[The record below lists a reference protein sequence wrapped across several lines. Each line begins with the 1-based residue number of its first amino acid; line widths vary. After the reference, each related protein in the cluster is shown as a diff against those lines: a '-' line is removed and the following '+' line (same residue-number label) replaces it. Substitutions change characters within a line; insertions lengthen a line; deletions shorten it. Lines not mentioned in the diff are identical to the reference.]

1 MWLFYGCRHKAK
13 DYIFGDE
20 LEKYKNEGVITHLL
34 PAFSRD
40 QKQKIY
46 VQHRML
52 ENKDKL
58 YIDLIEKEGFFYL
71 CGQAGQLEVD
81 VRAALVKA
89 IEAGASCSNEEATKK
104 FAEFDDAGRHC
115 LELY

>member
-1 MWLFYGCRHKAK
+1 MT
-13 DYIFGDE
+13 E
-20 LEKYKNEGVITHLL
+20 LL

-58 YIDLIEKEGFFYL
+58 YVDLVQKEGFFYL

-81 VRAALVKA
+81 VRNALVKT
-89 IEAGASCSNEEATKK
+89 IESGTGCSNEEAKQK
-104 FAEFDDAGRHC
+104 FQELDEQGRYC